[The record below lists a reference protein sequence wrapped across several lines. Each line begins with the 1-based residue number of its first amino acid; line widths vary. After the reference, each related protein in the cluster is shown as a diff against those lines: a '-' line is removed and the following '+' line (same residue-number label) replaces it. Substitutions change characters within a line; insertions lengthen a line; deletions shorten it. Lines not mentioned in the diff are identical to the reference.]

1 MDAFR
6 RVPSLTRRR
15 VVAGGL
21 AAAAG
26 TAAGLRGAAAGPL
39 PFPGMR
45 SSRQATPASIS
56 ELRPS
61 LHSYPLTTE
70 QKTFRIMVPHY
81 GLDWANN
88 AFTQWYEELTGVH
101 IEWVVVEDEGAIT
114 QLNLQLASG
123 DYPDI
128 IMGFNWGTFELTMT
142 VIAAYGGQ
150 GIFVPLTDYLDEH
163 APNLKTYVIPEYPI
177 AEKLVTMA
185 DGQVYSLPYINDCYH
200 CSYNAQKMWV
210 RTSWLDTL
218 GIAEPTTVDEFTAML
233 QAIKEGDP
241 NGNGKADEVP
251 LTASLD
257 WPLESYMMSPFQI
270 TPKQPWLYLQDGKV
284 TASYTQDGWLA
295 GTTYLRSLT
304 DQKLLSSEIYTQNS
318 DQFRALGDNDQIG
331 LAPGV
336 VAGVFITATDGTPG
350 PWSDYR
356 ILSPVEGPAGR
367 TIFRD
372 YDESHL
378 GNVFVVTDKCQ
389 DPALAVAWADGLY
402 SWEATIRSIL
412 GVPGKNW
419 RPAEDNELGI
429 DGEAA
434 RYAVIPGDPN
444 DTGDDQNVWGQLSPS
459 FRNAKDRL
467 SQAVVGDRE
476 ANNEVILYEGC
487 HEQLTPFATPETNDM
502 MRPVFTADE
511 AVRVSDLEK
520 VIVDFVKQQ
529 QALEVTGQR
538 DPESGRQ
545 EFLDQL
551 NALGVEEYL
560 ALQQSAQDRMA
571 GSSS

>member
-1 MDAFR
+1 MDASR
-6 RVPSLTRRR
+6 RTPVLNRRR
-15 VVAGGL
+15 LVAGGV
-21 AAAAG
+21 AVAG
-26 TAAGLRGAAAGPL
+26 ASLGARGASAGVL

-45 SSRQATPASIS
+45 YSRQATPADAAA
-56 ELRPS
+56 LRPS

-70 QKTFRIMVPHY
+70 QKTLRIMVPHY
-81 GLDWANN
+81 GLDWTNN
-88 AFTQWYEELTGVH
+88 AFSQWYEELTGVH
-101 IEWVVVEDEGAIT
+101 VEWVVVEDEGAIT

-128 IMGFNWGTFELTMT
+128 IMGFNWDPFELSPT
-142 VIAAYGGQ
+142 VIAAYGGE
-150 GIFVPLTDYLDEH
+150 GIFVPLTDYLADH
-163 APNLKTYVIPEYPI
+163 APNYTTYVMPEYPI

-185 DGQVYSLPYINDCYH
+185 DGQIYSLPYINDCYH
-200 CSYNAQKMWV
+200 CSYNAQKMWA
-210 RTSWLDTL
+210 RIPWLEKL
-218 GIAEPTTVDEFTAML
+218 GMAEPTTVDEFTALL
-233 QAIKEGDP
+233 QAIKDGDP

-251 LTASLD
+251 LTANLN

-270 TPKQPWLYLQDGKV
+270 TPKEPWLYLQDGSV
-284 TASYTQDGWLA
+284 TASYAQDGWLE
-295 GTTYLRSLT
+295 GTKYLRSLV
-304 DQKLLSSEIYTQNS
+304 DQGLLSPEIYVQNS
-318 DQFRALGDNDQIG
+318 DQLRALGNSDQVG

-336 VAGVFITATDGTPG
+336 VAGVFVTATEGTPG
-350 PWSDYR
+350 AWSEYR

-367 TIFRD
+367 SIFRD

-378 GNVFVVTDKCQ
+378 GNVFVVTDKCA

-402 SWEATIRSIL
+402 SWEATIRSII

-419 RPAEDNELGI
+419 RPAEDGELGI

-444 DTGDDQNVWGQLSPS
+444 STGDNQDSWSQLSPS

-476 ANNEVILYEGC
+476 ANTEVILYEGC
-487 HEQLTPFATPETNDM
+487 HEKLTPFATPAENDM

-520 VIVDFVKQQ
+520 VIVDFVRQQ
-529 QALEVTGQR
+529 QAQEVTGQL

-545 EFLDQL
+545 GFLDQL
-551 NALGVEEYL
+551 NALGLEEYL
-560 ALQQSAQDRMA
+560 SLQQAAYDRKA
-571 GSSS
+571 NPAS